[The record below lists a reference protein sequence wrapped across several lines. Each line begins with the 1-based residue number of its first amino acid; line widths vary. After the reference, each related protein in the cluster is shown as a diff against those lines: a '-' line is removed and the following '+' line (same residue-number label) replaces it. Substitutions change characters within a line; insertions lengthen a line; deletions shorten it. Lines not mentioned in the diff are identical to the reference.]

1 MSFAD
6 LKYLVPGGP
15 KLPTERG
22 AALEDE
28 QRNAKLS
35 QFQELFNQDRI
46 TPIQL
51 SQAVDDVYKDAAPEQ
66 RAGVFTRMFNAKK
79 AKAQDAQN
87 AAGRQG
93 RAQEE
98 QAILAGAK
106 PPAPPA
112 PPAPKAAPETSDT
125 RARADYTQ
133 FTKDH
138 PEYKGSF
145 EQWKTEQ
152 GATGRAAGTP
162 AKPQQAPKP
171 PSPSVAYFNLRT
183 KKNLAD
189 KKQGPPL
196 TNEET
201 AQLEAAQ
208 NTLIMAGVARMD
220 ELARAQAQY
229 NVVPVTPDDG
239 SPNVDMTRAQV
250 ADAARKGTP
259 FMSNTVGAATGI
271 DKKNS
276 MLANSA
282 IMQVD
287 RMENVLK
294 TDPNLTGPGAGQLTQ
309 LQTFLGTQDPDAQ
322 QFIISGLLGSEHG
335 VAVFGGRNIHTIQ
348 DLNNALGNMK
358 TNPKALRAAL
368 QVIRETMTPWVT
380 AGGRLP
386 APRAAQGGGGAQ
398 KYKVGD
404 PFTQNGHKFKATAV
418 DQNGKVT
425 AADPVQ

>member
-1 MSFAD
+1 MSITD

-22 AALEDE
+22 VALENE
-28 QRNAKLS
+28 QRKAKLG

-46 TPIQL
+46 SPIQL

-106 PPAPPA
+106 PPAPA
-112 PPAPKAAPETSDT
+112 APKPAPETSDT

-162 AKPQQAPKP
+162 AKPQPAPKP

-220 ELARAQAQY
+220 ELAKAQAQY
-229 NVVPVTPDDG
+229 NVVPVTPDG
-239 SPNVDMTRAQV
+239 GGPNVDMTRAQV

-259 FMSNTVGAATGI
+259 FMSNTVGMATGM

-276 MLANSA
+276 MLAQSA
-282 IMQVD
+282 IQQVD

-386 APRAAQGGGGAQ
+386 APRAAQGGGWTPPKDA
-398 KYKVGD
+398 
-404 PFTQNGHKFKATAV
+404 PKAPKEDGKLLKA
-418 DQNGKVT
+418 DGKVI
-425 AADPVQ
+425 AKSQGGQWVQP